1 MVTKNYSERRRVMKK
16 FCIFGVIV
24 GAINAVVTLLLNRW
38 IKTQIDEMV
47 AEYDK
52 IGATDYKD
60 EVNRWMVSYR
70 D

>member
-1 MVTKNYSERRRVMKK
+1 MKK